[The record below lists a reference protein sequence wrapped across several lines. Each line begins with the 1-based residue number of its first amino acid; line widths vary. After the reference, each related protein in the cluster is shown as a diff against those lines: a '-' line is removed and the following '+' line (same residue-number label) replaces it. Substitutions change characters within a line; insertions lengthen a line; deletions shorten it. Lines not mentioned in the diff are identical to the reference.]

1 MCCCIAP
8 TDYIAT
14 TQVLTF
20 GPEVTQFTV
29 AIPITEED
37 DIVESVEQFFA
48 RLVLTDSDT
57 DIDVELSPAETAIQI
72 TDNDG
77 KSISFM
83 NSTDPIK
90 SLLLVILV
98 I

>member
-1 MCCCIAP
+1 MYCSIAP

-14 TQVLTF
+14 TQVLAF
-20 GPEVTQFTV
+20 GPGVTQFTV
-29 AIPITEED
+29 AIPVTEED

-48 RLVLTDSDT
+48 RLVLTDSNT

-77 KSISFM
+77 ERISFP
-83 NSTDPIK
+83 NDTDPIK
-90 SLLLVILV
+90 PCF
-98 I
+98 

>member
-1 MCCCIAP
+1 M
-8 TDYIAT
+8 
-14 TQVLTF
+14 
-20 GPEVTQFTV
+20 TQFTV